1 MAGESERVR
10 LPAETHMGTV
20 ALIVRDLARS
30 VDYYTNLIGLQ
41 VLAQDGTGAQLGVTG
56 RKLLQLLAQP
66 DAKPVAR
73 GHTGLYHFALL
84 LPSRAE
90 LGNCLRH
97 LVTTQTPIGGASDH
111 AVSEA
116 LYLTDPDGH
125 GIEIYRDRP
134 RSEWPLLGDGQVAM
148 TVDPLDAEG
157 ILAAA
162 DANGNWAGMPP
173 ETVMGHVH
181 LHVADLA
188 EAEGYYL
195 DTLGFDL
202 MQRFGGQASFV
213 SAGGYHHHLGLNI
226 WAGRGAPP
234 PPPDAARLKWYEIV
248 LPDAQSLDM
257 ALARLEAAG
266 FHAVQQDGGWF
277 VNDPAHNGLVLRA

>member
-1 MAGESERVR
+1 
-10 LPAETHMGTV
+10 
-20 ALIVRDLARS
+20 
-30 VDYYTNLIGLQ
+30 
-41 VLAQDGTGAQLGVTG
+41 
-56 RKLLQLLAQP
+56 
-66 DAKPVAR
+66 
-73 GHTGLYHFALL
+73 
-84 LPSRAE
+84 
-90 LGNCLRH
+90 
-97 LVTTQTPIGGASDH
+97 
-111 AVSEA
+111 
-116 LYLTDPDGH
+116 
-125 GIEIYRDRP
+125 
-134 RSEWPLLGDGQVAM
+134 VAM

-266 FHAVQQDGGWF
+266 FHAVQ
-277 VNDPAHNGLVLRA
+277 